1 MGCNQRE
8 VGSRIGKGR
17 GRTNSVQE
25 GAIDLQNGTGVEG
38 NSYPCI
44 KRHYSCKG
52 FLLLK
57 THLLI
62 ILYFLHNNVLIL
74 YIFLPCRLKIKP
86 GEGVMNV
93 HLFLGLS
100 AWLRTTSTYICTYC
114 ICLSF

>member
-1 MGCNQRE
+1 MECDQRGM
-8 VGSRIGKGR
+8 GSRIINGKGR
-17 GRTNSVQE
+17 ANTVQE

-62 ILYFLHNNVLIL
+62 ILYILHNNVLIL
-74 YIFLPCRLKIKP
+74 YIFLLCRLKIKP

-93 HLFLGLS
+93 RLFLDLL
-100 AWLRTTSTYICTYC
+100 AWL
-114 ICLSF
+114 